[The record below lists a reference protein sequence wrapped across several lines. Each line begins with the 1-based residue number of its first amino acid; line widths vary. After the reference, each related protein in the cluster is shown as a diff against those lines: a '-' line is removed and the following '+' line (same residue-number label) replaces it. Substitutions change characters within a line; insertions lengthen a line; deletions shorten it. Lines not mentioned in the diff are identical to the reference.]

1 MNKIVTDIIEI
12 IKRSSNEIEME
23 HNLWLFLSKKFC
35 CKVAEALECIDR
47 ELVAEYEKK
56 GYKSQRSDPRTV
68 YGMFG
73 GITYRRHRMK
83 RKGEPGFCPLDR
95 ELGFEKR
102 QRFTPYFQ
110 YNVAK
115 VAAHSV
121 YRATAEAVNLLTPVT
136 ISHQKVGTIIK
147 AVGEKYKAYEQV
159 QNEREPE
166 ATEELRQPEVLYIE
180 GDGVLIKG
188 QGCKQQEIHRFQI
201 ATGVKTHGKRRELE
215 GVHVVAD
222 TNREAAAKLM
232 MEYLGRYFDL
242 SRCLVLSNSDGG
254 SGYEMSVFADIVDGC
269 KMHEHFRDRYHVNEK
284 IKQRLN
290 FVDKALT
297 NRLHRMLWAY
307 RWEDV
312 CTCLDTAES
321 QAENEEQAAQVVRL
335 RAYLKRNWPYMKPA
349 EMREGLESHAKGIG
363 TCESNHRIYTYRM
376 KRQGRRWGKKGGLA
390 MVKIIT
396 GLRNGDLEKALTSLA
411 ENCSKPQSEALR
423 GAVRNALKKSKFVP
437 HIGVQ
442 HGRIY
447 NAGPTS
453 SAMGYLKKMLAS

>member
-1 MNKIVTDIIEI
+1 MNRIVTDIIEI
-12 IKRSSNEIEME
+12 IKGASNEIEME
-23 HNLWLFLSKKFC
+23 HSVWLYLSREFC
-35 CKVAEALECIDR
+35 RKVTEAFECIDR
-47 ELVAEYEKK
+47 ELVAEYEKN
-56 GYKSQRSDPRTV
+56 GYKSQGLDCRTV
-68 YGMFG
+68 CSMFG
-73 GITYRRHRMK
+73 EITFRRHRMK
-83 RKGEPGFCPLDR
+83 RKEEPGFCPLDK
-95 ELGFEKR
+95 ELGFEKNKS
-102 QRFTPYFQ
+102 FTPYFQ

-121 YRATAEAVNLLTPVT
+121 YRATAEAVNLLTSVS
-136 ISHQKVGTIIK
+136 ISHQKVGTIVK
-147 AVGEKYKAYEQV
+147 TVGEKYTAYEQA

-188 QGCKQQEIHRFQI
+188 QGCRQQEIHRFQI
-201 ATGVKTHGKRRELE
+201 ATGIKTRGKRRELE

-222 TNREAAAKLM
+222 TSREAAAKQM
-232 MEYLGRYFDL
+232 TEYLGRYFDL
-242 SRCLVLSNSDGG
+242 SQCLVLSNSDGG
-254 SGYEMSVFADIVDGC
+254 PGYEMGVLADIVDGC
-269 KMHEHFRDRYHVNEK
+269 QRHEHFRDRYHVNEK

-290 FVDKALT
+290 FVDKELA

-307 RWEDV
+307 RWEEV

-321 QAENEEQAAQVVRL
+321 QAENEEQANQVVRL
-335 RAYLKRNWPYMKPA
+335 RAYLKRNWPYLKPA
-349 EMREGLESHAKGIG
+349 RMREGLESHAKGIG

-396 GLRNGDLEKALTSLA
+396 GLRNGDLDKALTSLA
-411 ENCSKPQSEALR
+411 ENCSKPQSEALK
-423 GAVRNALKKSKFVP
+423 GAVRNALKKAKFVP
-437 HIGVQ
+437 HTGVQ
-442 HGRIY
+442 HGSIY